1 MKPFL
6 PLKSNFALSI
16 LICFGG
22 SVSAQDNF
30 QDIFDGKSLND
41 WEGSPD
47 YWRVESGSIIGEIPE
62 GERLEKNHW
71 LIWQGGDVGN
81 FELQLQFR
89 LSGNPRANSGI
100 QFRCQVEGINKVSG
114 YQADLDMGA
123 MWLGR
128 IYDEHG
134 RKLLVERGVRVLID
148 EKGDRIEQ
156 GFANKDQFAV
166 LFRENE
172 WNDYRVI
179 ACDEFVSVY
188 VNGTLFSQL
197 IDRQEGERDLSGQLA
212 LQLHSGGSMLAQ
224 FKNIRLRELQ
234 RGDHDFDVVAD
245 SLAMDPTPGIIP
257 KAADGRP
264 LNLGFEN
271 GTLDDWTVEGEAF
284 VGQPVNKDT
293 ISERWP
299 DQISGKEGDYF
310 IAGFENK
317 GDRKT
322 GTLTSVPFVVDHPWG
337 SLLVGGGGRL
347 PCSVEVVLN
356 DESEKVIQSFR
367 GHNREQME
375 RFYFDLSSYEGKE
388 IFIRVED
395 QIPVPWG
402 HINYDDFRFYSD
414 RPHEVDTSLVAKVR
428 ENPILSHLVKNP
440 IETSGNGSETV
451 GTMSVVDGFQVDII
465 AAEPDLHQPIAFT
478 FDAKGRIWVIEAHS
492 YPSKRDE
499 GEGLDKIVIF
509 EDSDSN
515 GSYETRKVFI
525 EGLNLAS
532 GLELGF
538 GGVWVGAA
546 PELLFIPDRD
556 MDDKPD
562 SEPIVLL
569 DGFGYQDTHETLNSF
584 IWGPDGWLYGNQGI
598 FNSALIGKPG
608 VPDDDRLLL
617 TAGVW
622 KYHPTRHE
630 FEIFAYGGSNPW
642 GLDFNEMGQ
651 LFMTHCRSRWGRG
664 FSTYIIQ
671 GGHFWNQSNKGHADF
686 IANSTLENFDHFPN
700 YLFASARYG
709 HGEGGAGKP
718 GSRAV
723 YGGHSPVG
731 SMIYLG
737 DNWPDAYRD
746 HLFTHN
752 IHGHQMNH
760 QINLRE
766 GSGYNT
772 VHGGFDMLYSP
783 ESTYLGVELKY
794 GPDGSVIFS
803 DWVDLQK
810 CHNPKAEQWD
820 RGNGRL
826 YRMSWAETYQPVKV
840 DLQNASDAELV
851 HYLLHQNDWYARTA
865 RRLLQER
872 QNQGTLSK
880 DTESQLESMGF
891 GHEDPTRR
899 LRALWAL
906 FAIGALDDSAADKF
920 LKDDNEYVRA
930 WTIQLLTDEEKV
942 SSRMRNR
949 FIKMAKADTSAVVRL
964 YLASAVQRISQ
975 YTAWRVC
982 DALARHEEDKE
993 DIYLPKMIWYG
1004 LAELMREDPDRAF
1017 RLVDKS
1023 RMHVLSDYA
1032 IWFSSHLQGKALD
1045 RSLKTLGSAKNK
1057 EPFIEA
1063 VALGLEGQRDLKMP
1077 RRWKS
1082 VSGKLY
1088 DSSNERI
1095 AELARVI
1102 GSTFG
1107 DASIYPEIR
1116 DILADT
1122 EAALDERMNALDILA
1137 DAADADSVDLF
1148 VSLLDDEDFTTA
1160 IIELSP
1166 QLDRSDMAELLI
1178 GRFDRFNEEE
1188 KEAAINALTKRE
1200 SMAVALLDAIE
1211 KKNIAKQYLSAYH
1224 AREMSVLNST
1234 DVEERLSRV
1243 WGRVKDSPQ
1252 DVAAKIEKL
1261 DTFYSQAPLWA
1272 FKVKEG
1278 KSHFQALCSACH
1290 KPNNNEVV
1298 LGPDL
1303 TGSGENGAR
1312 YFLENIIDPNAV
1324 VGSDYELTIV
1334 ETHSGQTVSGMI
1346 ENENN
1351 TAVSIQTLTNSVTLA
1366 RSDIK
1371 EITRMPQSMMP
1382 PGLMDTLDE
1391 TQQVELLKYLTTL

>member
-1 MKPFL
+1 MHVS
-6 PLKSNFALSI
+6 LKFVLSI
-16 LICFGG
+16 IA
-22 SVSAQDNF
+22 VSITCLGFANSGAGTYKSL
-30 QDIFDGKSLND
+30 FDGKSLNG
-41 WEGSPD
+41 WEGSSE
-47 YWRVESGSIIGEIPE
+47 YWRVEEGSIIGEISE

-71 LIWQGGDVGN
+71 LIWRGGDVAN
-81 FELQLQFR
+81 FELRLQFR

-100 QFRCQVEGINKVSG
+100 QFRCQATGINEVKG

-148 EKGDRIEQ
+148 EQGGRLEQ
-156 GFANKDQFAV
+156 GFANKDQYAV

-172 WNDYRVI
+172 WNDYRIV
-179 ACDEFVSVY
+179 ASDEFVSVY

-197 IDRQEGERDLSGQLA
+197 IDREAGERDLTGQLA
-212 LQLHSGGSMLAQ
+212 LQLHSGGPTLVE

-234 RGDHDFDVVAD
+234 PGDHSFDVVAAH
-245 SLAMDPTPGIIP
+245 SALEPTPGIIP
-257 KAADGRP
+257 KTADGRH
-264 LNLGFEN
+264 LNLGFED
-271 GTLDDWTVEGEAF
+271 GTLNDWMVEGEAF
-284 VGQPVNKDT
+284 VGQPVKKDT

-299 DQISGKEGDYF
+299 DQLSGKEGDYF

-317 GDRKT
+317 GDSKT
-322 GTLTSVPFVVDHPWG
+322 GTLTSVPFVVDHPWA

-347 PCSVEVVLN
+347 SCSVEVVLN
-356 DESEKVIQSFR
+356 EDSRKVIQSFR

-375 RFYFDLSSYEGKE
+375 RVYFDLSAHLGKE
-388 IFIRVED
+388 VFIRVED
-395 QIPVPWG
+395 QISVPWG
-402 HINYDDFRFYSD
+402 HINYDDFRFYAD
-414 RPHEVDTSLVAKVR
+414 RPHEAGTSASARVR
-428 ENPILSHLVKNP
+428 ENPILAHLVQNP
-440 IETSGNGSETV
+440 IEPSGNGSETV
-451 GTMSVVDGFQVDII
+451 GVMSVVEGFQVDII

-492 YPSKRDE
+492 YPSKREE

-509 EDSDSN
+509 EDSDAN

-556 MDDKPD
+556 MDDRPD

-608 VPDDDRLLL
+608 VPDEERLLL

-622 KYHPTRHE
+622 RYHPTRHE

-664 FSTYIIQ
+664 FSTYVIQ

-686 IANSTLENFDHFPN
+686 IANNALENFDHFPN

-723 YGGHSPVG
+723 YGGHAPVG

-737 DNWPDAYRD
+737 DNWPETYRD

-760 QINLRE
+760 QVNLRE

-826 YRMSWAETYQPVKV
+826 YRMAWAETFQPVKV

-851 HYLLHQNDWYARTA
+851 NYQLHQNDWYARTA

-872 QNQGTLSK
+872 NNQGTLSR
-880 DTESQLESMGF
+880 DTEAQLESMGF
-891 GHEDPTRR
+891 NHEDPARR

-906 FAIGALDDSAADKF
+906 FAIGSLDDSAAQEF
-920 LKDDNEYVRA
+920 LKDENEYVRA
-930 WTIQLLTDEEKV
+930 WTIQLLTDEKKASTRMQNHFTKLAKSD
-942 SSRMRNR
+942 SSP
-949 FIKMAKADTSAVVRL
+949 VVRL
-964 YLASAVQRISQ
+964 YLASAMQRISSSA
-975 YTAWRVC
+975 AWKVC
-982 DALARHEEDKE
+982 EALVRHEEDK
-993 DIYLPKMIWYG
+993 DDRYLPKMIWYG

-1023 RMHVLSDYA
+1023 RIDVLFDYA
-1032 IWFSSHLQGKALD
+1032 IWFSANLQGKALD

-1057 EPFIEA
+1057 EPLIEA
-1063 VALGLEGQRDLKMP
+1063 VALGLEGQRDLNMP

-1095 AELARVI
+1095 AKLARVI

-1107 DASIYPEIR
+1107 DTSIYPEMR

-1122 EAALDERMNALDILA
+1122 DAPLDERLNALGILA
-1137 DAADADSVDLF
+1137 DAEDSDSVDLF
-1148 VSLLDDEDFTTA
+1148 ISLLDDEDFTTA

-1178 GRFDRFNEEE
+1178 GRFDQFSEKE

-1200 SMAVALLDAIE
+1200 PMAVALLDAIE
-1211 KKNIAKQYLSAYH
+1211 KRIIPKKHLSAYH
-1224 AREMSVLNST
+1224 AREMSVLNSPE
-1234 DVEERLSRV
+1234 VEERLSRV
-1243 WGRVKDSPQ
+1243 WGRVKESPQ

-1278 KSHFQALCSACH
+1278 KSHFESLCSSCH
-1290 KPNNNEVV
+1290 LPNENKVL

-1324 VGSDYELTIV
+1324 VGSDYELTLV

-1346 ENENN
+1346 ENEND
-1351 TAVSIQTLTNSVTLA
+1351 TAVSIQTLSNLITLA
-1366 RSDIK
+1366 KSEVK
-1371 EITRMPQSMMP
+1371 KITRLPQSMMP